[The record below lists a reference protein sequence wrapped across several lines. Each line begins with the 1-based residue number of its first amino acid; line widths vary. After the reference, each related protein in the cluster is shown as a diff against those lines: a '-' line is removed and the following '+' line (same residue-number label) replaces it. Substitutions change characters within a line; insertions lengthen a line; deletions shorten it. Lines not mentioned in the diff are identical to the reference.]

1 MKPISKRVERLY
13 MSALV
18 NYVRTNGEPIDIRL
32 DAFDALRRRPDFD
45 AVLSY
50 LEAKG
55 LISVDEYDGVPWY
68 VTLSGPGTT
77 YFETD
82 RDVIR
87 ERRWTRGL
95 AIAAIIISLCAL
107 MLELDDRGM
116 LGGLLDGFRTT
127 RSVLRPS
134 EPAPPA
140 RSEAQ

>member
-1 MKPISKRVERLY
+1 MKLISKRVERLY

-18 NYVRTNGEPIDIRL
+18 SYARANGEPIDVRGE
-32 DAFDALRRRPDFD
+32 ALADLRQRPDFSI
-45 AVLSY
+45 VLDF
-50 LEAKG
+50 LHAKG
-55 LISVDEYDGVPWY
+55 FIETETFDDEVWY
-68 VTLSGPGTT
+68 VTLTGAGAA

-116 LGGLLDGFRTT
+116 RGGLFDGLRTN

-134 EPAPPA
+134 KPAPPA
-140 RSEAQ
+140 QSEAQ

>member
-18 NYVRTNGEPIDIRL
+18 RYARTNGEPIDIRL

-55 LISVDEYDGVPWY
+55 LINVDEYDGAPWY

-95 AIAAIIISLCAL
+95 AIAAIILSVISIVIA
-107 MLELDDRGM
+107 
-116 LGGLLDGFRTT
+116 GLSLYLQWR
-127 RSVLRPS
+127 R
-134 EPAPPA
+134 
-140 RSEAQ
+140 

>member
-13 MSALV
+13 MSTLV
-18 NYVRTNGEPIDIRL
+18 GYARANGEPIDIRL
-32 DAFDALRRRPDFD
+32 DDFDTLRRRADFD

-55 LISVDEYDGVPWY
+55 LINVDEYDGVPWY

-82 RDVIR
+82 RDIIR

-127 RSVLRPS
+127 RSDHQS
-134 EPAPPA
+134 STPALPEQSA
-140 RSEAQ
+140 VQ

>member
-18 NYVRTNGEPIDIRL
+18 NYARTNGEPIDIRL

-55 LISVDEYDGVPWY
+55 LISVDEYDGAPWY

-95 AIAAIIISLCAL
+95 AIAALILSVISIVIA
-107 MLELDDRGM
+107 
-116 LGGLLDGFRTT
+116 GLSLYLQWR
-127 RSVLRPS
+127 R
-134 EPAPPA
+134 
-140 RSEAQ
+140 

>member
-18 NYVRTNGEPIDIRL
+18 RYARTNGEPIDIRL
-32 DAFDALRRRPDFD
+32 EAFDALRRRPDFD
-45 AVLSY
+45 TVLSY

-55 LISVDEYDGVPWY
+55 LISVDEYDGAPWY

-116 LGGLLDGFRTT
+116 LGGLLDGFRTN
-127 RSVLRPS
+127 RSVLRSS

>member
-1 MKPISKRVERLY
+1 MKLISKRVERLY

-18 NYVRTNGEPIDIRL
+18 SYARANGEPIDIRL
-32 DAFDALRRRPDFD
+32 DDFAALRRRADFD

-55 LISVDEYDGVPWY
+55 LISVDEYDGEPWY
-68 VTLSGPGTT
+68 VTLAGPGTT

-116 LGGLLDGFRTT
+116 LGGLLDGFRTN
-127 RSVLRPS
+127 RSVLRSS
-134 EPAPPA
+134 EPVPP
-140 RSEAQ
+140 EQ

>member
-18 NYVRTNGEPIDIRL
+18 TYARTNGEPIDIRL

-55 LISVDEYDGVPWY
+55 LISMDEYDTDVWY

-107 MLELDDRGM
+107 MLELDDRG
-116 LGGLLDGFRTT
+116 RPCCSPCY
-127 RSVLRPS
+127 RSLRP
-134 EPAPPA
+134 PCFL
-140 RSEAQ
+140 

>member
-1 MKPISKRVERLY
+1 MKLISKRVERLY

-18 NYVRTNGEPIDIRL
+18 SYARVNGEPIDVRSEAL
-32 DAFDALRRRPDFD
+32 ADLRRRPDFD

-55 LISVDEYDGVPWY
+55 LISVDEYDGEPWY
-68 VTLSGPGTT
+68 VTLAGPGMT

-116 LGGLLDGFRTT
+116 LGGLLDRFRTN
-127 RSVLRPS
+127 RSVLRSS
-134 EPAPPA
+134 EQVPP
-140 RSEAQ
+140 EQ